1 MKCLQAGILL
11 FLFSQCTAVPSPKK
25 QLGQT
30 ANKPTKKAIVL
41 PKTTIV
47 ITENGLVALN
57 DIAPAILVDLKYT
70 STDNFMHKQLYHSIG
85 KAYLVKEVAE
95 RLANCQELLSKLKPG
110 YHLLVYDA
118 TRPVSVQQEMWESLD
133 SIPYAE
139 RIKFV
144 SNPKNGSLHNYG
156 AAVDLTIANEKGETL
171 DMGAG
176 FDDIRLIAYPEN
188 EAHFLQTGE
197 LTTQHA
203 ENRRLLRKVM
213 QSQGFRNLPTEWW
226 HFNAC
231 SRNEAK
237 KKYILIKN
245 EEGF

>member
-1 MKCLQAGILL
+1 MKCLQAGLLL

-25 QLGQT
+25 QLGQPL
-30 ANKPTKKAIVL
+30 NELSKKAIVL
-41 PKTTIV
+41 PKTTTV

-57 DIAPAILVDLKYT
+57 DIAPTILVDLKYT

-95 RLANCQELLSKLKPG
+95 RLAKCQELLSKLKPG

-118 TRPVSVQQEMWESLD
+118 TRPISVQQEMWESLD
-133 SIPYAE
+133 SIPFAE

-188 EAHFLQTGE
+188 EVHFLQTGE
-197 LTTQHA
+197 LTAQHI
-203 ENRRLLRKVM
+203 ENRKLLRKVM

-231 SRNEAK
+231 SRSEAK
-237 KKYILIKN
+237 KKYVLIKN

>member
-1 MKCLQAGILL
+1 MKCLQAGLLL

-25 QLGQT
+25 QLGHP
-30 ANKPTKKAIVL
+30 ASELSKKAIVL
-41 PKTTIV
+41 PKTTTV

-57 DIAPAILVDLKYT
+57 DIAPAILVDLKYR

-95 RLANCQELLSKLKPG
+95 RLAKCQELLSKLKPG

-118 TRPVSVQQEMWESLD
+118 TRPISVQQEMWESLD

-197 LTTQHA
+197 LTAQHA

>member
-25 QLGQT
+25 QLGQP
-30 ANKPTKKAIVL
+30 ANETPKQAIVL
-41 PKTTIV
+41 PKTTAV
-47 ITENGLVALN
+47 ITEKGLVALN

-70 STDNFMHKQLYHSIG
+70 STDNFMHKQLYNSIE
-85 KAYLVKEVAE
+85 KAYLVKEVAD
-95 RLANCQELLSKLKPG
+95 RLVACQRYLEQLKPG

-133 SIPYAE
+133 TVPFAQ

-156 AAVDLTIANEKGETL
+156 AAVDLTITNEKGEPL

-197 LTTQHA
+197 LTAQHI
-203 ENRRLLRKVM
+203 ENRKLLRKVM

-237 KKYILIKN
+237 KKYVLIKN

>member
-1 MKCLQAGILL
+1 MKCLQAGLLL

-25 QLGQT
+25 QHGQT

-41 PKTTIV
+41 PKTTSV

-57 DIAPAILVDLKYT
+57 DIAPKILVDLKYT

-95 RLANCQELLSKLKPG
+95 RLAKCQELLSKLKPG

-118 TRPVSVQQEMWESLD
+118 TRPISVQQEMWESLD

-197 LTTQHA
+197 LTAQHI
-203 ENRRLLRKVM
+203 ENRKLLRKVM

-231 SRNEAK
+231 SRSEAK
-237 KKYILIKN
+237 KKYVLIKS